1 MSMNHNTHMDML
13 LHKYK
18 MSHGT
23 YTDDD
28 LLEEKNIE
36 SQKVFHICEHPY
48 TLSMHLCAC
57 VMCCVCVHA
66 RENVRVCVYVCVG
79 EYVCVCFSCVRFSV

>member
-1 MSMNHNTHMDML
+1 
-13 LHKYK
+13 

-36 SQKVFHICEHPY
+36 TQKVFHICEHPY
-48 TLSMHLCAC
+48 TLNMHLCVC

-66 RENVRVCVYVCVG
+66 RENVCVRVCVCGCVR
-79 EYVCVCFSCVRFSV
+79 VRVFLCTSCVSFSHVTLECVMSQRFSV